1 LLVNYFLSREGGAKL
16 SKNVMEALCNYLWP
30 GNVREMESAV
40 KRGVLLAHAD
50 NRSMITMQ
58 DLTEEISAAL
68 QGVVAVEQQILDA
81 IREKGFSRSSI
92 SETATEL
99 GGLNRGTIAEYLRGE
114 CLKALVENGFDLD
127 NTVRHISLTP
137 NSDVNDRVRKKLNE
151 YLVNIAEAVDTTQP
165 WEVASASIK
174 PKSKN
179 LPQRYHEYLWKVAE
193 AYFRGLW
200 KTGGPHSSA

>member
-1 LLVNYFLSREGGAKL
+1 
-16 SKNVMEALCNYLWP
+16 MEALRNYQWP

-40 KRGVLLAHAD
+40 KRGVLLARAE
-50 NRSMITMQ
+50 NRTMITIQ

-68 QGVVAVEQQILDA
+68 QGAVAVEQQILDA
-81 IREKGFSRSSI
+81 IREKGFSRNSI
-92 SETATEL
+92 SETASEL

-114 CLKALVENGFDLD
+114 CLKALVENEFDLE
-127 NTVRHISLTP
+127 NAVRHISLTP
-137 NSDVNDRVRKKLNE
+137 DSDVNDRVRKKLNE
-151 YLVNIAEAVDTTQP
+151 YLANIADAVDTSRP

-179 LPQRYHEYLWKVAE
+179 LPQRYHGYLWKVAE

-200 KTGGPHSSA
+200 KASDTASTA